1 MSDFPKIAWKLV
13 YYVLYRFIYAVKVFQ
28 SIKKG
33 WEAKLARKSKFR
45 KFASKRYVLM
55 NNSNG
60 VIKVFILGGIRRS
73 RYKK

>member
-1 MSDFPKIAWKLV
+1 MSDFPKITGKLV
-13 YYVLYRFIYAVKVFQ
+13 YYVLYQFIYAVKVFQ

-45 KFASKRYVLM
+45 KFASKRNVLM